1 MAQEHPFVRKYL
13 LEWVDKLVK
22 KYSFDAIRVDAI
34 VHMPKTFMGEF
45 SKAAGVF
52 QMGEVLKE
60 EIHMVAPYQQ
70 HMDAVFNVPM
80 FHTLKNVFGKKKKS
94 MLEIKQRWVD
104 EDK

>member
-1 MAQEHPFVRKYL
+1 
-13 LEWVDKLVK
+13 
-22 KYSFDAIRVDAI
+22 
-34 VHMPKTFMGEF
+34 MPKTFMGEF

-60 EIHMVAPYQQ
+60 EIEYVAPYQE

-94 MLEIKQRWVD
+94 MLEIK
-104 EDK
+104 